1 MEKEDREELHNIET
15 KLNELST
22 KYGCC
27 FDMEANKISYIDRSN
42 ERWVHKIRAYIPEKE
57 L

>member
-1 MEKEDREELHNIET
+1 MEKEDREELNNIET
-15 KLNELST
+15 KLNKLSA